1 MKNLIIIAAI
11 SENNVIGIEG
21 KLPWK
26 IPEDMKHFK
35 TLTSGNTVLMGR
47 KTFESIGKP
56 LGERENIV
64 LTRKDNYKKH
74 GILIAHTM
82 KEALAIATRENIYII
97 GGQEVYREALSIANK
112 MELTRIHKTYNGD
125 ATFPKIDYSQ
135 WQLNNE
141 FREKEFSFLSYS
153 KLI

>member
-35 TLTSGNTVLMGR
+35 LLTSGSTVLMGR

-56 LGERENIV
+56 LKERENIV
-64 LTRKDNYKKH
+64 LTQKDDYKKP
-74 GILIAHTM
+74 GILVAHTM
-82 KEALAIATRENIYII
+82 EEALAIATRENIYVI
-97 GGQEVYREALSIANK
+97 GGQEVYREALPIANR

-125 ATFPKIDYSQ
+125 ATFPKVDYSQ

-153 KLI
+153 RLI